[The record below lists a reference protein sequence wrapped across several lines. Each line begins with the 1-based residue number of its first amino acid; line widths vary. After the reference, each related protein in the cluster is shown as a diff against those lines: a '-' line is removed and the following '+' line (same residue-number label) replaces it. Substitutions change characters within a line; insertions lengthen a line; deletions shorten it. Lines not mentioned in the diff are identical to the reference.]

1 MRKTYTR
8 RSEMEAESARRLDAD
23 YFQWAHEEEALRGAV
38 RRELRTHAGQRR
50 LSRLIGVARGTLRKF
65 VEMRSMPRA
74 ENRARI
80 EHWAQ
85 DRPDYVPAL
94 GSVALALLVADLPA
108 AERLAGR
115 RALAA
120 ELAQVYQRAGLR
132 APEWLAEELESDE

>member
-8 RSEMEAESARRLDAD
+8 RPEMEVESVRRLDLN
-23 YFQWAHEEEALRGAV
+23 YFEWAHEEEALRGAV

-50 LSRLIGVARGTLRKF
+50 LSRRIGVARGSLRKF
-65 VEMRSMPRA
+65 VEMRSMPRG
-74 ENRARI
+74 ENRQRI

-85 DRPDYVPAL
+85 DRPEYVPGL
-94 GSVALALLVADLPA
+94 GTVALALLVADLPA

-132 APEWLAEELESDE
+132 VPEWLAEELEPDE